1 MQAINSNGIMQ
12 PQTTNILNG
21 FSYQKAALTNLANNQ
36 KSSNQSPQKA
46 GGSLVGTSG

>member
-1 MQAINSNGIMQ
+1 LQITNSNAVTNNQNPINGMMQ

-36 KSSNQSPQKA
+36 KSSN
-46 GGSLVGTSG
+46 